1 MKKESEKNK
10 FKATENNRNGEF
22 LTQEEYSAAIN
33 LYSLKHEKLDE
44 KSAVTLD
51 KLKRKFLG
59 QIKGKDKQEEE
70 DPCVQEEPSSIIH
83 GRNRIDIPLIAPLAG
98 LIGEYSMPCKMR
110 SSESDLT
117 DKQKRLLLNKNDV
130 LCCYC

>member
-10 FKATENNRNGEF
+10 LKAIEDDRNGEF
-22 LTQEEYSAAIN
+22 LTQEEYSAARN
-33 LYSLKHEKLDE
+33 LDSLKHEKLNE

-70 DPCVQEEPSSIIH
+70 DPCLQEEPSSVIH
-83 GRNRIDIPLIAPLAG
+83 GRNGIDISLIAPLAA
-98 LIGEYSMPCKMR
+98 EYSKPCKKR
-110 SSESDLT
+110 LSKSDLT